1 MVEGVREVC
10 GASVTARGGC
20 EAAGACGGCDAAGAC
35 GGCEAAG
42 AWAMATPVIMVTNGT
57 SLMPAQSRPS
67 DAMRF
72 T

>member
-20 EAAGACGGCDAAGAC
+20 EAAGAC